1 MKIHHIAKFIDQ
13 PLIVNKISTAAPAI
27 LTACAAGLGIHDVFI
42 KKHHSKEP
50 TSHRLIKNAVVLGTV
65 ATASLISSKG
75 LKFNGKKLFGGLI
88 DEVPK
93 SEILK
98 EQKAAV
104 ENFVKTFAPKDEKLL
119 SILAKA
125 KENALGLKEVSY
137 VLEKIEKEKNAEKLI
152 DTLFGKK
159 EDLSS
164 AEIFG
169 EIKKL
174 SLLGLVPVAAGVGA
188 GMAMERGAHRKQKNS
203 DRIKEG
209 FYQYFANI
217 FLCNVG
223 AGAALFGLEAFKKFN
238 IIKTITPSQKFLG
251 MIAGIMATGVLG
263 GSFIANYMSKKVIDP
278 FILHK
283 KEKNLTLDKI
293 YDERTPEGLDMAM
306 HIDDLAT
313 AGVLSGLKWIEPVLP
328 VFYMF
333 SGYRAGMGYRNHEHG
348 HTHKAKQV
356 YNK

>member
-1 MKIHHIAKFIDQ
+1 MKIRHIAKFIDQ
-13 PLIVNKISTAAPAI
+13 PLIVNKISNAAPAV
-27 LTACAAGLGIHDVFI
+27 LTACAVGLGAHDVFVQ
-42 KKHHSKEP
+42 KTHSKEP
-50 TSHRLIKNAVVLGTV
+50 TEHKILKNTVVLASV
-65 ATASLISSKG
+65 AVASLVSSRG
-75 LKFNGKKLFGGLI
+75 LTVKGKKLFEGLI
-88 DEVPK
+88 EELPK
-93 SEILK
+93 AEIVK
-98 EQKAAV
+98 EQKEAV
-104 ENFVKTFAPKDEKLL
+104 ENYIKNFAPKDEKLI
-119 SILAKA
+119 SILEKA
-125 KENALGLKEVSY
+125 KEKALSLKETSY
-137 VLEKIEKEKNAEKLI
+137 VLEKTAKKKSASNLIE
-152 DTLFGKK
+152 TLFGKK

-169 EIKKL
+169 EIKRL

-188 GMAMERGAHRKQKNS
+188 GMLMEHGPHRKQKNS

-223 AGAALFGLEAFKKFN
+223 AGAALFGLESLKKFN
-238 IIKTITPSQKFLG
+238 IIKTVSPSQKFFG
-251 MIAGIMATGVLG
+251 MIAGIMATGVIG

-278 FILHK
+278 IVLHK

-328 VFYMF
+328 AFYMF
-333 SGYRAGMGYRNHEHG
+333 SGYRAGMGYRNHEH
-348 HTHKAKQV
+348 HH
-356 YNK
+356 